1 VQAKSKIAGP
11 LFMFNF
17 KMSGMVFRLYLSTK
31 KKVPDLFARRYT
43 GNSLY
48 LLQCKYKPKPYP
60 GDMVVFRS
68 PGIYADPYLGW
79 QHLVNGGI
87 KTNDIPGEHETRR
100 DIMNEPY
107 VQYLAKEL
115 QTFLS

>member
-1 VQAKSKIAGP
+1 
-11 LFMFNF
+11 
-17 KMSGMVFRLYLSTK
+17 
-31 KKVPDLFARRYT
+31 
-43 GNSLY
+43 
-48 LLQCKYKPKPYP
+48 
-60 GDMVVFRS
+60 MVVFRS
-68 PGIYADPYLGW
+68 PGIYTDPYLGW

-115 QTFLS
+115 QVFLS